1 MIGSNVNVRA
11 DKTTGCERITARN
24 LFVRHGLRHT
34 RQRQAIYEALAATKQ
49 HPTADELYRLV
60 SPGTPG
66 LSLATVYN
74 TLEAFCEAGL
84 AARIASTS
92 NGKRG
97 SGSARYDATVDN
109 HLHLRCQ
116 KTGAVAD
123 VPDELSQRLLEQIPR
138 ELLAELEA
146 KLGFKVEQVQIE
158 FVGKFDGKRATG

>member
-1 MIGSNVNVRA
+1 MSSGHSASRDV
-11 DKTTGCERITARN
+11 TARG

-34 RQRQAIYEALAATKQ
+34 RQRQAIYEALAATKE
-49 HPTADELYRLV
+49 HPTADDLFRMV
-60 SPGTPG
+60 SPRAPG

-84 AARIASTS
+84 AMRIASTS

-97 SGSARYDATVDN
+97 MGSARYDATVDN

-116 KTGAVAD
+116 QTGAVAD
-123 VPDELSQRLLEQIPR
+123 VPEEISQRLLDRIPS

-158 FVGKFDGKRATG
+158 FIGKFDGGHPTA